1 MLIKEIELNN
11 FRIYEGSN
19 KINLLPTEDK
29 NIVVVSGKNG
39 YGKTTFLVS
48 LVWCLYGRQ
57 MEKVDALYKKE
68 IEDRGNYTKYISGCM
83 NRQAKEEGQTTF
95 SVSVTFQGVKI
106 PDIECKEVKIT
117 RSYNTQTSVGDKIKI
132 FIDGYE
138 NQITSE
144 LGNDNQS
151 GEEIFIREFILPI
164 DIAKFFLFDA
174 EKIVALA
181 DMNSPQQR
189 KDLSI
194 AYSEVLGI
202 KKYEDLRNNLNIVL
216 DEYRKNSASPTEKKR
231 LVTIQAE
238 IENAEIE
245 IQAIDLQIEKIKEEK
260 AEKKNES
267 DAKQTKLIQEGKIM
281 TEQQLE
287 ELRNEENLL
296 QEKKEILKDKLREFY
311 DFIPFGLAGE
321 TLIEL
326 HEQLQKEELA
336 KQTQYDQNDLI
347 TKIQN
352 IVDDIEKERVAS
364 QLFFPTNSRD
374 FYEKQ
379 IKKQI
384 KKYFASEMEEIEEDF
399 IALHDLPTVQLNE
412 ISNLINKLNHS
423 VKNDLERINNDFS
436 YTENQINS
444 INRKIREA
452 EKDAENP
459 YIKNLRE
466 EKNNLDKRI
475 TEIENEVLILS
486 ENKWKLESERT
497 KLLKEQNRL
506 RERIDEAAE
515 LSELESVA
523 NTALKFTKDNIANY
537 QKAKKESLEK
547 NMLIGLNTLLHKKD
561 FIKNVVVDISSS
573 GQDIDIVLYDARKTK
588 IDKSSLSMGERQ
600 MYASA
605 LLNALVDESDIEFPV
620 FIDSPM
626 QKFDRDHAE
635 NVIRHFYP
643 NVSKQVVIFPLLEK
657 ELTVEEYEILKKN
670 VSKAYLIQN
679 INNDSSRFV
688 ETTPEEL
695 INTYHKL

>member
-1 MLIKEIELNN
+1 MIKEIELNN
-11 FRIYEGSN
+11 FRIYKGKN
-19 KINLLPTEDK
+19 TINLLPTDDK

-68 IEDRGNYTKYISGCM
+68 IEDKGNYTKYISGCM
-83 NRQAKEEGQTTF
+83 NRQAKDEGQTTF
-95 SVSVTFQGVKI
+95 SVSVTFQGVRI
-106 PDIECKEVKIT
+106 PDLEFNEIKIT
-117 RSYNTQTSVGDKIKI
+117 RSYDINTGRGDKIEI
-132 FIDGYE
+132 LLDGYKNE
-138 NQITSE
+138 VTGE

-189 KDLSI
+189 KDLSV

-202 KKYEDLRNNLNIVL
+202 KKYEDLRNNLNLVL
-216 DEYRKNSASPTEKKR
+216 DKYRRKSASPSEKKR
-231 LVTIQAE
+231 LASVQAE
-238 IENAEIE
+238 IETAKIEIE
-245 IQAIDLQIEKIKEEK
+245 DIHFKIEQLQEEK
-260 AEKKNES
+260 SEKKNEA

-287 ELRNEENLL
+287 ELRRDERLL
-296 QEKKEILKDKLREFY
+296 QEKKEDLKTKLREFY

-347 TKIQN
+347 IKIQN

-384 KKYFASEMEEIEEDF
+384 KKYFASEMEEIEEGF

-412 ISNLINKLNHS
+412 VSNLINKLNSS
-423 VKNDLERINNDFS
+423 VKNDLERINNEFS

-444 INRKIREA
+444 INRKIRDA

-475 TEIENEVLILS
+475 NEIDNEVLILS
-486 ENKWKLESERT
+486 EKKWLIESERT

-506 RERIDEAAE
+506 REKIDEAAK
-515 LSELESVA
+515 LSELESEA
-523 NTALKFTKDNIANY
+523 NITLKFIKDNISNY

-547 NMLIGLNTLLHKKD
+547 NMLSGLNTLLHKKD
-561 FIKNVVVDISSS
+561 FIKDVVVDISSS
-573 GQDIDIVLYDARKTK
+573 GQDIDIVLYDERKTK

-657 ELTVEEYEILKKN
+657 ELTVEEYEILKAN

-679 INNDSSRFV
+679 INNDSSKFV

-695 INTYHKL
+695 INTYHKI

>member
-1 MLIKEIELNN
+1 MELNN
-11 FRIYEGSN
+11 FRIYKGKN
-19 KINLLPTEDK
+19 TINLLPTDDK

-68 IEDRGNYTKYISGCM
+68 IEDKGNYTKYISGCM
-83 NRQAKEEGQTTF
+83 NRQAKDEGQTTF
-95 SVSVTFQGVKI
+95 SVSVTFQGVRI
-106 PDIECKEVKIT
+106 PDLEFNEIKIT
-117 RSYNTQTSVGDKIKI
+117 RSYDINTGRGDKIEI
-132 FIDGYE
+132 LLDGYKNE
-138 NQITSE
+138 VTGE

-189 KDLSI
+189 KDLSV

-202 KKYEDLRNNLNIVL
+202 KKYEDLRNNLNLVL
-216 DEYRKNSASPTEKKR
+216 DKYRRKSASPSEKKR
-231 LVTIQAE
+231 LASVQAE
-238 IENAEIE
+238 IETAKIEIE
-245 IQAIDLQIEKIKEEK
+245 DIHFKIEQLQEEK
-260 AEKKNES
+260 SEKKNEA

-287 ELRNEENLL
+287 ELRRDERLL
-296 QEKKEILKDKLREFY
+296 QEKKEDLKTKLREFY

-347 TKIQN
+347 IKIQN

-384 KKYFASEMEEIEEDF
+384 KKYFASEMEEIEEGF

-412 ISNLINKLNHS
+412 VSNLINKLNSS
-423 VKNDLERINNDFS
+423 VKNDLERINNEFS

-444 INRKIREA
+444 INRKIRDA

-475 TEIENEVLILS
+475 NEIDNEVLILS
-486 ENKWKLESERT
+486 EKKWLIESERT

-506 RERIDEAAE
+506 REKIDEAAK
-515 LSELESVA
+515 LSELESEA
-523 NTALKFTKDNIANY
+523 NITLKFIKDNISNY

-547 NMLIGLNTLLHKKD
+547 NMLSGLNTLLHKKD
-561 FIKNVVVDISSS
+561 FIKDVVVDISSS
-573 GQDIDIVLYDARKTK
+573 GQDIDIVLYDERKTK

-657 ELTVEEYEILKKN
+657 ELTVEEYEILKAN

-679 INNDSSRFV
+679 INNDSSKFV

-695 INTYHKL
+695 INTYHKI

>member
-1 MLIKEIELNN
+1 M
-11 FRIYEGSN
+11 
-19 KINLLPTEDK
+19 
-29 NIVVVSGKNG
+29 SGKNG

-68 IEDRGNYTKYISGCM
+68 IEDKGNYTKYISGCM
-83 NRQAKEEGQTTF
+83 NRQAKDEGQTTF
-95 SVSVTFQGVKI
+95 SVSVTFQGVRI
-106 PDIECKEVKIT
+106 PDLEFNEIKIT
-117 RSYNTQTSVGDKIKI
+117 RSYDINTGRGDKIEI
-132 FIDGYE
+132 LLDGYKNE
-138 NQITSE
+138 VTGE

-189 KDLSI
+189 KDLSV

-202 KKYEDLRNNLNIVL
+202 KKYEDLRNNLNLVL
-216 DEYRKNSASPTEKKR
+216 DKYRRKSASPSEKKR
-231 LVTIQAE
+231 LASVQAE
-238 IENAEIE
+238 IETAKIEIE
-245 IQAIDLQIEKIKEEK
+245 DIHFKIEQLQEEK
-260 AEKKNES
+260 SEKKNEA

-287 ELRNEENLL
+287 ELRRDERLL
-296 QEKKEILKDKLREFY
+296 QEKKEDLKTKLREFY

-347 TKIQN
+347 IKIQN

-384 KKYFASEMEEIEEDF
+384 KKYFASEMEEIEEGF

-412 ISNLINKLNHS
+412 VSNLINKLNSS
-423 VKNDLERINNDFS
+423 VKNDLERINNEFS

-444 INRKIREA
+444 INRKIRDA

-475 TEIENEVLILS
+475 NEIDNEVLILS
-486 ENKWKLESERT
+486 EKKWLIESERT

-506 RERIDEAAE
+506 REKIDEAAK
-515 LSELESVA
+515 LSELESEA
-523 NTALKFTKDNIANY
+523 NITLKFIKDNISNY

-547 NMLIGLNTLLHKKD
+547 NMLSGLNTLLHKKD
-561 FIKNVVVDISSS
+561 FIKDVVVDISSS
-573 GQDIDIVLYDARKTK
+573 GQDIDIVLYDERKTK

-657 ELTVEEYEILKKN
+657 ELTVEEYEILKAN

-679 INNDSSRFV
+679 INNDSSKFV

-695 INTYHKL
+695 INTYHKI